1 MSTDTQ
7 TAVRYERDADGI
19 VTLTLDDP
27 NQSANTMNELY
38 RTSMDAA
45 VDRLYDEQDDVTG
58 VVIASAKKTFFAGG
72 DLKLM
77 TQTTKDDAAAV
88 FAQCEGIKS
97 SLRKLEKF
105 PKPVVAAIN
114 GAALGGGLEIC
125 LATNHRIAVDDRS
138 VKIGLP
144 EASLGLLPG
153 GGGVTR
159 TVRMFGIQSA
169 LMDILLQ
176 GPQFDPQKAQAK
188 GLVDELVATRE
199 ELVPAAKAW
208 IKANPEAGLQ
218 PWDAPGYKMPGGT
231 PKSPALAA
239 FLPAFPALLRTQLK
253 GADYPAQKAILSAAV
268 EGAQVD
274 FDTASRIESRYLAN
288 LVVNQGSKNMIQAFF
303 FDLQAINSG
312 SLRPQGIEPFK
323 GTKVGVLGAGMMG
336 AGIAY
341 VCARAGM
348 QVVLKDVAVEN
359 AEKGKAYSQTINE
372 KAISRGKLTEEK
384 SQELLDRITP
394 TADPADLAGCDLV
407 IEAVFEDPALKAKVF
422 AEILPHV
429 NPDALLCS
437 NTSTLPITGLA
448 EGIEDA
454 SKRPN
459 FIGLHFFSPVDKM
472 PLVEIIAGKE
482 TSDEALAKAYD
493 VVLQIRKTPI
503 VVNDSRGFYTS
514 RVIGYMV
521 NEGMAMLAEG
531 VAPYSI
537 ERATT
542 SAGYPAPV
550 LQLSDELNL
559 ELMAK
564 IAKATKEGELAAGN
578 DYVGHPGSDVVD
590 KMLEAGR
597 PGRLRGAGFYEYV
610 DGKRGSIW
618 PGLADLFPVAEE
630 QPPIQDVRDRMLFAE
645 ALETAKCFEEGVIT
659 SAAAANIGSIMGIGF
674 PPNTGGA
681 AQFMTGYED
690 KETGEIG
697 LNAFLKRADGIE
709 ESSAVAEERANGEH
723 PRRQAPAM
731 LPLRRGF
738 GDCLDRTPRGP
749 YPAAAAAASAA
760 ATSRASPGAT
770 RPDVTRTNGSPSA
783 ARKGLLDATRM
794 PAAARCR
801 IAARSS
807 RTGSQRL
814 MPSGTATSTP
824 RSPSAATSVRWR
836 AMYCRRASATS
847 SSDCAAVRR
856 SSRIVWSIREVQA
869 GPSMRRATIRS
880 TIAEG
885 PPSAAMRR
893 SGPCDLAYE
902 RRWTTR
908 SGSQVP
914 RLTSGAIEMPEEWSS
929 STTHGRSPP
938 DLRST
943 RTSCSARATVVETP
957 VGLWARGWSTTAT
970 GRAARARRSESG
982 VTPAPS
988 SETGTTSAP
997 SASTRSKN
1005 GG

>member
-38 RTSMDAA
+38 RASMAAA
-45 VDRLYDEQDDVTG
+45 VERLYDEQDDVTG

-77 TQTTKDDAAAV
+77 VQTTKENAGDV
-88 FAQCEGIKS
+88 FAQCESIKAA
-97 SLRKLEKF
+97 LRRLELF

-114 GAALGGGLEIC
+114 GAALGGGYEIT
-125 LATNHRIAVDDRS
+125 LATQRRIAVAGS
-138 VKIGLP
+138 YKVGLP

-159 TVRMFGIQSA
+159 TVRKFGLQTA
-169 LMDILLQ
+169 LMDVLLQ
-176 GPQFDPQKAQAK
+176 GTQFGIDAALAK
-188 GLVDELVATRE
+188 GIVDEVVATQD
-199 ELVPAAKAW
+199 ELIPAAKAW
-208 IKANPEAGLQ
+208 IKANPEAALS

-231 PKSPALAA
+231 PKSPALAG
-239 FLPAFPALLRTQLK
+239 FLPAFPALLRKQTK
-253 GADYPAQKAILSAAV
+253 GAVYPAARAILSAAV

-274 FDTASRIESRYLAN
+274 FDTASRIESRYLTN
-288 LVVNQGSKNMIQAFF
+288 LVVNQSSKNMIQAFF

-323 GTKVGVLGAGMMG
+323 ATKVGVLGAGMMG

-348 QVVLKDVAVEN
+348 DVVLKDVALEN
-359 AEKGKAYSQTINE
+359 AEKGKAYSEGINT

-384 SQELLDRITP
+384 SQALLDRITP

-454 SKRPN
+454 AKRPN

-531 VAPYSI
+531 VAPYTI

-564 IAKATKEGELAAGN
+564 IAKATADANPDLP
-578 DYVGHPGSDVVD
+578 VHPGQAVVT

-597 PGRLRGAGFYEYV
+597 AGRLRGAGFYDYE

-618 PGLADLFPVAEE
+618 AGLADLFPVAEE
-630 QPPIQDVRDRMLFAE
+630 QPDIQDVRDRMLFAE
-645 ALETAKCFEEGVIT
+645 ALETAKCFEENVIT

-674 PPNTGGA
+674 PPMTGGA

-690 KETGEIG
+690 KATGEVG
-697 LNAFLKRADGIE
+697 LNAFLKRADELAAKYGDRF
-709 ESSAVAEERANGEH
+709 AAT
-723 PRRQAPAM
+723 PW
-731 LPLRRGF
+731 LRE
-738 GDCLDRTPRGP
+738 L
-749 YPAAAAAASAA
+749 AAS
-760 ATSRASPGAT
+760 G
-770 RPDVTRTNGSPSA
+770 GSF
-783 ARKGLLDATRM
+783 
-794 PAAARCR
+794 PA
-801 IAARSS
+801 
-807 RTGSQRL
+807 
-814 MPSGTATSTP
+814 
-824 RSPSAATSVRWR
+824 
-836 AMYCRRASATS
+836 
-847 SSDCAAVRR
+847 
-856 SSRIVWSIREVQA
+856 
-869 GPSMRRATIRS
+869 
-880 TIAEG
+880 
-885 PPSAAMRR
+885 
-893 SGPCDLAYE
+893 
-902 RRWTTR
+902 
-908 SGSQVP
+908 
-914 RLTSGAIEMPEEWSS
+914 
-929 STTHGRSPP
+929 
-938 DLRST
+938 
-943 RTSCSARATVVETP
+943 
-957 VGLWARGWSTTAT
+957 
-970 GRAARARRSESG
+970 
-982 VTPAPS
+982 
-988 SETGTTSAP
+988 
-997 SASTRSKN
+997 
-1005 GG
+1005 

>member
-7 TAVRYERDADGI
+7 QSAVRYERDADGI

-38 RTSMDAA
+38 RESMAAA
-45 VDRLYDEQDDVTG
+45 VERLYDEQDDITG
-58 VVIASAKKTFFAGG
+58 VVITSAKKTFFAGG

-77 TQTTKDDAAAV
+77 VQTTKENAGQV
-88 FAQCEGIKS
+88 FAQCESIKAA
-97 SLRKLEKF
+97 LRRLELF

-114 GAALGGGLEIC
+114 GAALGGGYEIT
-125 LATNHRIAVDDRS
+125 LATQHRILVNDP
-138 VKIGLP
+138 KIKVGLP
-144 EASLGLLPG
+144 EATLGLLPG

-159 TVRMFGIQSA
+159 AVRKWGLQTA
-169 LMDILLQ
+169 LMDVLLQ
-176 GPQFDPQKAQAK
+176 GTQFNPETALKK
-188 GLVDELVATRE
+188 GVVDELVATQD

-208 IKANPEAGLQ
+208 IKANPDAALS

-231 PKSPALAA
+231 PKSPALAG
-239 FLPAFPALLRTQLK
+239 FLPAFPALLRKQLK
-253 GADYPAQKAILSAAV
+253 GADYPAPRAILSAAV

-274 FDTASRIESRYLAN
+274 FDTASRIESRYLTN

-312 SLRPQGIEPFK
+312 SLRPQGIAPFK
-323 GTKVGVLGAGMMG
+323 ATKVGVLGAGMMG

-348 QVVLKDVAVEN
+348 EVVLKDVALEN
-359 AEKGKAYSQTINE
+359 AEKGKAYSQGIND

-384 SQELLDRITP
+384 SQQLLDRITP

-448 EGIEDA
+448 EGIEDDA
-454 SKRPN
+454 KRPN

-472 PLVEIIAGKE
+472 PLVEIIAGEE

-564 IAKATKEGELAAGN
+564 IAKAAAEAN
-578 DYVGHPGSDVVD
+578 PEVPVHPGQAVVG
-590 KMLEAGR
+590 KMIEAGR
-597 PGRLRGAGFYEYV
+597 AGRLRGAGFYDYE

-618 PGLADLFPVAEE
+618 AGLADLFPVAKE
-630 QPPIQDVRDRMLFAE
+630 QPPIEDIRDRMLFAE
-645 ALETAKCFEEGVIT
+645 ALETAKTFEEGVIT

-681 AQFMTGYED
+681 AQFMTGYLD
-690 KETGEIG
+690 KETGEVG
-697 LNAFLKRADGIE
+697 LTAFLKRADELAAKYGD
-709 ESSAVAEERANGEH
+709 RF
-723 PRRQAPAM
+723 QATPW
-731 LPLRRGF
+731 LRE
-738 GDCLDRTPRGP
+738 L
-749 YPAAAAAASAA
+749 AAS
-760 ATSRASPGAT
+760 G
-770 RPDVTRTNGSPSA
+770 GSF
-783 ARKGLLDATRM
+783 
-794 PAAARCR
+794 PA
-801 IAARSS
+801 
-807 RTGSQRL
+807 
-814 MPSGTATSTP
+814 
-824 RSPSAATSVRWR
+824 
-836 AMYCRRASATS
+836 
-847 SSDCAAVRR
+847 
-856 SSRIVWSIREVQA
+856 
-869 GPSMRRATIRS
+869 
-880 TIAEG
+880 
-885 PPSAAMRR
+885 
-893 SGPCDLAYE
+893 
-902 RRWTTR
+902 
-908 SGSQVP
+908 
-914 RLTSGAIEMPEEWSS
+914 
-929 STTHGRSPP
+929 
-938 DLRST
+938 
-943 RTSCSARATVVETP
+943 
-957 VGLWARGWSTTAT
+957 
-970 GRAARARRSESG
+970 
-982 VTPAPS
+982 
-988 SETGTTSAP
+988 
-997 SASTRSKN
+997 
-1005 GG
+1005 